1 MSGKTLTH
9 LDKSGHARMV
19 NVGDKPLSNRAA
31 VAVGEIRMSP
41 PAFSALTTGR
51 AAKGDVL
58 AVSRIAA
65 ITAAKRT
72 AEWIPLCHL
81 LPLDEVIVDFETDEA
96 ESVVRCQVSV
106 RLCAKT
112 GPEMEAL
119 VGTQAGLLTIYDM
132 LKAVDKSMVIGNVR
146 LLEKSGGKSGC
157 YKNPK

>member
-1 MSGKTLTH
+1 MFDKNLTH

-19 NVGDKPLSNRAA
+19 NVGDKSPSNRAA
-31 VAVGEIRMSP
+31 VAAGEIRMSP
-41 PAFSALTTGR
+41 AAFSALTTGR

-81 LPLDEVIVDFETDEA
+81 LLLDEVVVDFETDET
-96 ESVVRCQVSV
+96 ESLVRCRVSV

-132 LKAVDKSMVIGNVR
+132 LKAVDKNMVIGNVR
-146 LLEKSGGKSGC
+146 LLEKSGGKSGH
-157 YKNPK
+157 YKRT